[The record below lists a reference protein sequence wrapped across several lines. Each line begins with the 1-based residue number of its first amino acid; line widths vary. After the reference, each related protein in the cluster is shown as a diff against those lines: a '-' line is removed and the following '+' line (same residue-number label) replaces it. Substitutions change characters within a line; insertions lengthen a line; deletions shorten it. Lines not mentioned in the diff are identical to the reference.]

1 VAKSPIN
8 QSLSGSAL
16 TAGIVCYAFWGF
28 VPLVFQLIG
37 GKGVGAWEILAHR
50 SLWAAPT
57 ALVLV
62 LASGLWPQ
70 VRLVLAS
77 PRTLLWL
84 TLSALL
90 IGINW
95 IVYIWAVNNGQ
106 VLATSFGYYITPLVN
121 MAGGALVFRET
132 ISRYRRVAIAVTVLG
147 VIVQGIA
154 VGGLPWP
161 SLALALAFG
170 IYGIVR
176 KHVMAD
182 ALTGLFIECV
192 LIGSG
197 GLLYVLWLQAHG
209 VGHFFSSPTLSA
221 WLMAAGPITAIPLAL
236 FSWAARRIPL
246 SFMAFLQFLTPSIA
260 LLIGLAEGESLSV
273 TRAVSFTLIW
283 CGALIATFDT
293 FWRHRAAT
301 TAMES
306 P

>member
-1 VAKSPIN
+1 MAKSQFN
-8 QSLSGSAL
+8 QGLSGSAL

-37 GKGVGAWEILAHR
+37 RKGVSPWEILAHR

-57 ALVLV
+57 ALILV
-62 LASGLWPQ
+62 AVSGPWSR
-70 VRLVLAS
+70 VAEVFRR

-84 TLSALL
+84 TLTALL

-121 MAGGALVFRET
+121 MAGGAFVFRER
-132 ISRYRRVAIAVTVLG
+132 ISRYRAIAMAITLLG
-147 VIVQGIA
+147 VIAQGIA

-161 SLALALAFG
+161 SLVLAFAFG

-176 KHVMAD
+176 KRISAD
-182 ALTGLFIECV
+182 ALTGLFVEC
-192 LIGSG
+192 LFIGGG
-197 GLLYVLWLQAHG
+197 GLLYVLWLESHG
-209 VGHFFSSPTLSA
+209 VGHFFDSPALTV
-221 WLMAAGPITAIPLAL
+221 WLLAVGPITAIPLAL

-260 LLIGLAEGESLSV
+260 LFIGLAEGETLSA
-273 TRAVSFTLIW
+273 TRAISFALIW

-293 FWRHRAAT
+293 FWRTRAAT
-301 TAMES
+301 TPVES
-306 P
+306 S